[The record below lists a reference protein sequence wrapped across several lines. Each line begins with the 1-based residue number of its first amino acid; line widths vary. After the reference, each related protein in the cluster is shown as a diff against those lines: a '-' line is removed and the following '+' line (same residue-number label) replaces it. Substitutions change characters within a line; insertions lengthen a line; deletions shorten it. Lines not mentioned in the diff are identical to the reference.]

1 MNDLWSRNSMANHQL
16 LLTDYIY
23 KIQSVNS
30 YLFFFWYCS
39 DISCLEE
46 DMAPFVTDVSY
57 DKELGLAVLEGEFQG
72 YVLRA
77 RYWCVLWII
86 NIKKW
91 SFQFS
96 FKTNK
101 LLCIQ

>member
-1 MNDLWSRNSMANHQL
+1 
-16 LLTDYIY
+16 
-23 KIQSVNS
+23 
-30 YLFFFWYCS
+30 
-39 DISCLEE
+39 
-46 DMAPFVTDVSY
+46 MAPFVTDVSY

-101 LLCIQ
+101 TSLYTVTLLYSDMFARMWSSPKKIETAVGKGIGMYMK